1 MQLFGLVSER
11 AERAVQEYPGVSVG
25 ASLGDI
31 GTPGAPGESAPAG
44 REQRVVVR

>member
-1 MQLFGLVSER
+1 MDVGRSRVT
-11 AERAVQEYPGVSVG
+11 PGVSVG

-31 GTPGAPGESAPAG
+31 GTPGAPGSSTSAS